1 MPPEFRTP
9 QAVLYFAE
17 VPAIGDDG
25 RRLPD
30 DLIIGLVATATVAA
44 TITCRHTALSH
55 VQCRESQKAMLH
67 QMHSV
72 QCFRMQM
79 NQNLRHINIPL
90 RNTAT
95 RVASPF
101 ALLCH
106 AMLCMGRQT
115 GAYFAESS
123 SSSLRWPIRG
133 EGPLY

>member
-1 MPPEFRTP
+1 MMM
-9 QAVLYFAE
+9 V
-17 VPAIGDDG
+17 G
-25 RRLPD
+25 RLPD

-90 RNTAT
+90 RNTRNSSGITICFAVPCYALHGPT
-95 RVASPF
+95 DRCILCRVF
-101 ALLCH
+101 L
-106 AMLCMGRQT
+106 Q
-115 GAYFAESS
+115 
-123 SSSLRWPIRG
+123 
-133 EGPLY
+133 